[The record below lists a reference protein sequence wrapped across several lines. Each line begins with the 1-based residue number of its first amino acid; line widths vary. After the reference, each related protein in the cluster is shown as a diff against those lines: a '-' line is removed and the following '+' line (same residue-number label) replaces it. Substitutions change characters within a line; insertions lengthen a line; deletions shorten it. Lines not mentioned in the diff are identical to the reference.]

1 MQVKAEFNPLV
12 ESDLWLSGAVN
23 ITGILGL
30 HCTRL
35 MVQHCLY
42 HTISDC
48 LCHNMLSVFR
58 AVHLQLG
65 SNVGECDPAVC
76 KADCS
81 HRSLDHIVV

>member
-1 MQVKAEFNPLV
+1 MQVKAELNSLV

-23 ITGILGL
+23 ITGVLGL

-35 MVQHCLY
+35 MVKHCLY

-48 LCHNMLSVFR
+48 LCHNMLSILR

-65 SNVGECDPAVC
+65 GNVGKCDPAVR
-76 KADCS
+76 KADC
-81 HRSLDHIVV
+81 